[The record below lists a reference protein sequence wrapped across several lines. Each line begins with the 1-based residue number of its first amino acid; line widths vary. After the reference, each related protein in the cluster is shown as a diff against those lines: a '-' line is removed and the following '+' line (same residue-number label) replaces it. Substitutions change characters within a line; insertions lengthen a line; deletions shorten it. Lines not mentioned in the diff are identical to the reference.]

1 MTVIGECLLLWL
13 AVADTVDVLGGYG
26 SQSSDADENSNDAD
40 YAVQTSQL
48 LISQLT

>member
-1 MTVIGECLLLWL
+1 LCV
-13 AVADTVDVLGGYG
+13 AVADAVDVLG